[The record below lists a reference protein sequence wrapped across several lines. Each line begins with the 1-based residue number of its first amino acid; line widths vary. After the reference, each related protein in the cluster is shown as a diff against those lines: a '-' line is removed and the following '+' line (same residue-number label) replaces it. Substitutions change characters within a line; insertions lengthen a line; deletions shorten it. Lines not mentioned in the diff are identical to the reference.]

1 MALTERYLTAA
12 YMSRRFY
19 QNQTIPGENTIDE
32 GTAQF
37 IIDTSARSFNRS
49 YGLGNNDSD
58 ITDIQG
64 TAQDICGNMME
75 RWKKDKDEPFELTE
89 SELYWLQDVF
99 NRIPLRT
106 HDPDDFDLNENL

>member
-32 GTAQF
+32 GTAQY
-37 IIDTSARSFNRS
+37 IIDESADQFNAA
-49 YGLGNNDSD
+49 YGTTSD
-58 ITDIQG
+58 ITDINN
-64 TAQDICGNMME
+64 TARTICGNMMD
-75 RWKKDKDEPFELTE
+75 RWKKNTDEPFELTE
-89 SELYWLQDVF
+89 SELYRMQDVF
-99 NRIPLRT
+99 NRIPLRI